1 MLTWLL
7 LLGLS
12 GLSGLLTALLIEK
25 PWAIYL
31 AGAVP
36 WFGLLLAILYT
47 VYFTPYAGGGAT
59 MWPIAQLFG
68 GTIAAATGVVVFLL
82 ARKSKHKG

>member
-1 MLTWLL
+1 MLTWLA

-12 GLSGLLTALLIEK
+12 GLSGLLTALLLEK
-25 PWAIYL
+25 PWAIYV
-31 AGAVP
+31 AAAVP
-36 WFGLLLAILYT
+36 WFGLLLAILFT

-68 GTIAAATGVVVFLL
+68 GTIAATTGVLVFLV
-82 ARKSKHKG
+82 ARKSKH